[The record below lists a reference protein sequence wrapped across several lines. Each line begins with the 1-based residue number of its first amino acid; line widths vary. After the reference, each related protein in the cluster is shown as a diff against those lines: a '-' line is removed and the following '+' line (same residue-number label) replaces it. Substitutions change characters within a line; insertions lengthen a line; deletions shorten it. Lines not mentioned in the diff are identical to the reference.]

1 MSHLYKEWHDL
12 VREYVEKAERGDPYT
27 YDRKDLPEGGIV
39 FVTHDWH
46 DRLTEERKRLNKE
59 YALQQSSTG
68 VEQNNG
74 EKQDDK

>member
-1 MSHLYKEWHDL
+1 MAMSHLYKEWHDI
-12 VREYVEKAERGDPYT
+12 VREYTKEQQQV
-27 YDRKDLPEGGIV
+27 
-39 FVTHDWH
+39 HDSYWQ
-46 DRLTEERKRLNKE
+46 ERKRLNKE

>member
-12 VREYVEKAERGDPYT
+12 VREYTKEQQPV
-27 YDRKDLPEGGIV
+27 
-39 FVTHDWH
+39 H
-46 DRLTEERKRLNKE
+46 DRYWHERVRLNKE

-74 EKQDDK
+74 EKQNDK

>member
-12 VREYVEKAERGDPYT
+12 VREYVEKAEQDDPYT
-27 YDRKDLPEGGIV
+27 YDPDRKLTEFTKPS
-39 FVTHDWH
+39 WH
-46 DRLTEERKRLNKE
+46 DRLTEERARLNKE

-74 EKQDDK
+74 EKQNDK